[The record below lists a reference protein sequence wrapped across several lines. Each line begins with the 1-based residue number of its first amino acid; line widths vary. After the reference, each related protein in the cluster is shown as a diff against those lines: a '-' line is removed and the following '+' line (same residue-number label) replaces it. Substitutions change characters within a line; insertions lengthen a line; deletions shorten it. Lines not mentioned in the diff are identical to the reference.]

1 MCTGNG
7 TGMFANLPKTNS
19 PFRPFENIEGL
30 ITPPNSLLSF
40 GKKKV
45 EASVKT
51 PLGETGTPAVEPAR
65 GTNKRRSL
73 LSQSLFSGVDST
85 QAVIGNPQAKATLG
99 S

>member
-1 MCTGNG
+1 MCTGTG
-7 TGMFANLPKTNS
+7 SGMFANLPKTNS
-19 PFRPFENIEGL
+19 PYRPFENIAGL
-30 ITPPNSLLSF
+30 ITPQNSLLSF
-40 GKKKV
+40 GKKVKD
-45 EASVKT
+45 SVKT

-99 S
+99 A